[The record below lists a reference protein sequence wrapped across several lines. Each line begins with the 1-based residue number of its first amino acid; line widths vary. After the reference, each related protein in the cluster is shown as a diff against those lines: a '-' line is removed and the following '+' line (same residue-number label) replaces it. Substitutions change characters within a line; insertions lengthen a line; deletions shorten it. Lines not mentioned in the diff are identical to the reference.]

1 MIDAFGE
8 NELTSL
14 SAALLMVFLTLQ
26 HLNMGLCSCFT
37 GSWKLL
43 KNRDQVFCFF
53 FFFFKVFCFFTSLR
67 MSSTDFIAGPQ

>member
-53 FFFFKVFCFFTSLR
+53 FFFFRFSVSLHPSGCR
-67 MSSTDFIAGPQ
+67 VQIS